1 MQRLSE
7 VEWLER
13 AKRHR
18 ARLAPIVLPHL
29 ARRSRH
35 EPHPVIDFLFQYYS
49 FPASRLLR
57 WSPGAGVAL
66 EGPGA
71 RKFLAFEH
79 FEERD
84 GAVTLKPLRLTP
96 ERRASAQWI
105 LQLLEATA
113 SRPPRFHCYGL
124 HEWAMV
130 YRAPHRRHP
139 TIPLRMSDDEL
150 VKFVDTQRI
159 ICSHFDAFR
168 FFTPAARP
176 LNKLQPARSL
186 VLDLE
191 QSGCLHA
198 NMDLYKWATKF
209 WPWITSDLVADAFLL
224 AVEIRELDMRASP
237 YDLRAFGYPPIQ
249 IETESGRA
257 DYERMQ
263 AEFAARAQPIRL
275 RLIDAYRALLE
286 SPL

>member
-1 MQRLSE
+1 
-7 VEWLER
+7 
-13 AKRHR
+13 
-18 ARLAPIVLPHL
+18 
-29 ARRSRH
+29 
-35 EPHPVIDFLFQYYS
+35 
-49 FPASRLLR
+49 LR

-96 ERRASAQWI
+96 ERHASAQWI

-130 YRAPHRRHP
+130 YRAPQRRHAG
-139 TIPLRMSDDEL
+139 TPLRMSEDAL
-150 VKFVDTQRI
+150 ARFVESQRI
-159 ICSHFDAFR
+159 VCSHFDAFR

-176 LNKLQPARSL
+176 LNKLQPARTRIP
-186 VLDLE
+186 DLE
-191 QSGCLHA
+191 QRGCLHA

-209 WPWITSDLVADAFLL
+209 WPWIASDLIADAFLL
-224 AVEIRELDMRASP
+224 AFEIRELDMRASP
-237 YDLRAFGYPPIQ
+237 YDLRAFGYAPVP
-249 IETESGRA
+249 IETEEGRA
-257 DYERMQ
+257 EYERMQ
-263 AEFAARAQPIRL
+263 AAFAERAQPIRH
-275 RLIDAYRALLE
+275 RLIAAYRALLASDKSLRWGGASRTHRGRSQHPLPLVTPERSEGGPGKGGE
-286 SPL
+286 SLPLA